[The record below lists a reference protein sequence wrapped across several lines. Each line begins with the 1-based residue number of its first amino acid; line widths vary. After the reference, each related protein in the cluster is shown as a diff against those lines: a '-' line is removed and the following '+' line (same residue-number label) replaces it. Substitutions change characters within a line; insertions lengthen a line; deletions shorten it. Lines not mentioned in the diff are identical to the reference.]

1 MTTLSITEYA
11 NLARSGDGP
20 FVLTGQEPAVA
31 EQEINITGSTQSSA
45 PFNART
51 RFIMVH
57 AAAVC
62 ALAFG
67 DTPSAVAGRHR
78 LGAGETRFYGVSP
91 GQRVAV
97 ITRS

>member
-20 FVLTGQEPAVA
+20 FVLTGQEPAVT
-31 EQEINITGSTQSSA
+31 EQEITIGGASAQSA
-45 PFNART
+45 AFNART
-51 RFIMVH
+51 RFVMVH

-67 DTPSAVAGRHR
+67 DNPTAVNNRHR

-91 GQRVAV
+91 GQKLAV

>member
-11 NLARSGDGP
+11 RLARSADGP

-31 EQEINITGSTQSSA
+31 EQEISIGGSSTPSQ
-45 PFNART
+45 PFSPRT
-51 RFIMVH
+51 NFIMVH

-67 DTPSAVAGRHR
+67 DNPSATATRHR

-91 GQRVAV
+91 GQRLAV

>member
-11 NLARSGDGP
+11 RLARSADGP

-31 EQEINITGSTQSSA
+31 EQEISIGGASTQSA
-45 PFNART
+45 AFNART
-51 RFIMVH
+51 NFIMVH

-67 DTPSAVAGRHR
+67 DTPTALANRHR

-91 GQRVAV
+91 GQRLAV